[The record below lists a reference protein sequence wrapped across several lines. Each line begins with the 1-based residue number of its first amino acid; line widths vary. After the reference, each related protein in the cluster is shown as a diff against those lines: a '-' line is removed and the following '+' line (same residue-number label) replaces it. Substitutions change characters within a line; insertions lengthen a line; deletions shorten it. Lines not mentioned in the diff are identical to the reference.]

1 MNQVNYQKEL
11 EKILNTLQEKGEAAS
26 DYRPPRLFLHSCC
39 APCSSY
45 CLEYLCRYFLI
56 TVFYYNP
63 NISFSEEYRKRVAE
77 QKRLIA
83 AYNKEEKGWPI
94 DIVEGDYEPE
104 RFYQASRG
112 HEQDPEGGERCFSC
126 YRLRLEEA
134 ARMAQAGGYDYFTT
148 TLTISPLKNAEKLNQ
163 IGAELADT
171 FGVRYL
177 FSDFKKK
184 EGYKKSTEISKEYHM
199 YRQYYCGC
207 VYSKRDRDR
216 EIVLRRQQE
225 EQIL

>member
-1 MNQVNYQKEL
+1 MNNRNYQRELDALITGFEKEN
-11 EKILNTLQEKGEAAS
+11 KV
-26 DYRPPRLFLHSCC
+26 PRLFLHSCC

-45 CLEYLCRYFLI
+45 VLEYLSQYFKI
-56 TVFYYNP
+56 TVLYYNP
-63 NISFSEEYRKRVAE
+63 NIYPESEYRYRAEE
-77 QKRLIA
+77 QKRFISLLPV
-83 AYNKEEKGWPI
+83 KHPI
-94 DIVEGDYEPE
+94 SFVEGDYIPKD
-104 RFYQASRG
+104 FYRTVKG
-112 HEQDPEGGERCFSC
+112 LEHIHEGGERCFAC
-126 YRLRLEEA
+126 YRLRLSEA
-134 ARMAQAGGYDYFTT
+134 ASYAKAHGFDFFTT
-148 TLTISPLKNAEKLNQ
+148 TLSISPLKNAEKLNQ